1 MVLPGP
7 RRRVT
12 LVLSALALLA
22 TALAASAGRAQ
33 TNDLFAVRGIE
44 VDVTAESAAA
54 AREAAL
60 ALGQRKAL
68 DRVLLRLALAEDVAR
83 LPPLSDAEITQMV
96 QDFQV
101 ESERT
106 SAVRYIGELTF
117 RFRAEPVRR
126 LFERN
131 GVRFAGIVSN
141 PVLVLPVLTA
151 NGDSRLW
158 DDPNPWRNAWAERPA
173 VDGLVPLVVPYGDL
187 GDVAAVGAAE
197 ALAGDPES
205 FDELAERYDT
215 GDTIVA
221 EAQLRNTMDG
231 RVRLNIAA
239 RRYAA
244 GVIQQTYTDSLVA
257 DSLTAGEGGATL
269 FERGVKRLDE
279 MVQEEWKRANLVS
292 FGIERTLIATVPV
305 GQISDWVAVRKRLA
319 DIAIVRD
326 TEILYLMRNEG
337 RLRVV
342 FVGDMPQ
349 LERALAQKDL
359 SLSPA
364 SANHS
369 SSLISAEMWVLR
381 LGSAPVDAAPQQPSP
396 TPPTTIVN

>member
-1 MVLPGP
+1 MF
-7 RRRVT
+7 
-12 LVLSALALLA
+12 LSALALLL
-22 TALAASAGRAQ
+22 TALAAPASRAQ
-33 TNDLFAVRGIE
+33 TDDLFAVDGIG
-44 VDVTAESAAA
+44 VDVTAESAAE

-60 ALGQRKAL
+60 AQGQRMAL

-106 SAVRYIGELTF
+106 SAVRYIGELSF
-117 RFRAEPVRR
+117 RFRAEPVRQ

-131 GVRFAGIVSN
+131 EVRFAGIVSK

-151 NGDSRLW
+151 DGDSWLW
-158 DDPNPWRNAWAERPA
+158 DDPNPWRDAWAERPV

-187 GDVAAVGAAE
+187 NDVSAIGAAE
-197 ALAGDPES
+197 ALAGDPDA
-205 FDELAERYDT
+205 FARLAGRYYT

-221 EAQLRNTMDG
+221 EARLRSAPDEPM
-231 RVRLNIAA
+231 RLDIVAT
-239 RRYAA
+239 RYTPGA
-244 GVIQQTYTDSLVA
+244 GQQTYTDTLTA
-257 DSLTAGEGGATL
+257 DSMNAGEDGAAL

-292 FGIERTLIATVPV
+292 FGVERTVIATVPI
-305 GQISDWVAVRKRLA
+305 GQLSDWAAIRGRLN
-319 DIAIVRD
+319 DIAIVRE

-342 FVGDMPQ
+342 FVGDMAQ

-359 SLSPA
+359 SLAPA
-364 SANHS
+364 SNNLA
-369 SSLISAEMWVLR
+369 SLVSAEMWVLR
-381 LGSAPVDAAPQQPSP
+381 LGSAPVDTTPEQPSLTP
-396 TPPTTIVN
+396 QPAPPTTIVN